1 MISPKADTVYEIRL
15 FDYAKISKEQAMKID
30 NYLEQSNRFI
40 GLNAANQQLWQALMS
55 FYEEYASFDEEKFVL
70 LVKEKNLYEQYFHI
84 IEANEKYKKQLNIP
98 YSDKDLEDCLKR
110 LDVKAAKEKLASIQT
125 SISTQ
130 DNLDLQRELTIKK
143 FNMRK
148 NYERK

>member
-1 MISPKADTVYEIRL
+1 MNSIFISLKL
-15 FDYAKISKEQAMKID
+15 MKNI
-30 NYLEQSNRFI
+30 
-40 GLNAANQQLWQALMS
+40 
-55 FYEEYASFDEEKFVL
+55 
-70 LVKEKNLYEQYFHI
+70 
-84 IEANEKYKKQLNIP
+84 KKQLNIP